1 MTTTETRPSLP
12 SRIWRG
18 TVDLFR
24 DVAARPTGLL
34 GLVLLGVLL
43 FAIAVGPYLV
53 DDPAAQELGRRLEG
67 PSADHWLGTDHLGR
81 DLLARVVIGARIAMG
96 VAVPAV
102 LAAMLLGL
110 VFGLAAGYLGGWM
123 DRIVV
128 MVTDALQAFPAVIL
142 ALAFLAILGPSLTNV
157 MIVIALGFAPGYARV
172 ARASVFKLRDEVFI
186 EAERSMGAS
195 DLRMLAVHILPN
207 VIAPMLILAAIDL
220 PVAVTIEA
228 GLSFLGVGVPPP
240 TASWGVILADGFE
253 RVRDVP
259 WPMIWPGLALAFT
272 TLAFTLV
279 GEALRDRLDPT
290 VRDARGGNA

>member
-1 MTTTETRPSLP
+1 MATAVTRPSLAA
-12 SRIWRG
+12 RTWRG
-18 TVDLFR
+18 TVALFR
-24 DVAARPTGLL
+24 DVAARPTGLI
-34 GLVLLGVLL
+34 GLILLTILL
-43 FAIAVGPYLV
+43 LAIAIGPYFV

-67 PSADHWLGTDHLGR
+67 PSADYLFGTDHLGR
-81 DLLARVVIGARIAMG
+81 DLLARVVGGARIAMG

-102 LAAMLLGL
+102 VGAMVLGL
-110 VFGLAAGYLGGWM
+110 VFGLAAGYLGGWI
-123 DRIVV
+123 DRVV
-128 MVTDALQAFPAVIL
+128 VTVTDALQAFPAVIL
-142 ALAFLAILGPSLTNV
+142 ALAFLAILGPSLVNV

-186 EAERSMGAS
+186 EAERSMGAG
-195 DLRMLAVHILPN
+195 DLRMIGVHILPN

-240 TASWGVILADGFE
+240 TASWGVILSDGFE
-253 RVRDVP
+253 RVRDAP

-290 VRDARGGNA
+290 VRDARGGGA